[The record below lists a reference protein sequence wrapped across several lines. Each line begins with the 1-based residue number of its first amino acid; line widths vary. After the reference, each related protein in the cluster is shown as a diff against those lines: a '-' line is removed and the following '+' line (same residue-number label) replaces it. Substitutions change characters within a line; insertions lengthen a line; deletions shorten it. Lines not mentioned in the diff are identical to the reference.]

1 MSFAQFLAILRARW
15 KAPVFTLVFLVTV
28 AMLLAFLLPKK
39 YTAEGSVVVE
49 SRTPDPINGTLL
61 PQTSQYLS
69 TQVDIV
75 RSDRVAKRVIR
86 NLKLHQSPVL
96 RASWQ
101 EATEGRG
108 DFETWIAE
116 SLLNSLEVKP
126 ERNSNVIGIS
136 YVAADPNF
144 ASALVNEFIK
154 GYVDVNL
161 ELRVSPAK
169 QYSSMFTDQLS
180 QAREALEAAQRK
192 LSAFQQQKGIVATD
206 ERIDVET
213 ARLSEL
219 SAQLVSL
226 QAVTADAVSR
236 KAQAGINSP
245 DAMNS
250 AVIMGLKADLARQ
263 EARLKEEGDRYA
275 DSHPVIGR
283 LKAGIDELKARI
295 QAESAAVGRT
305 SGVSAQIAMQREAQT
320 RALLDAQRDK
330 VLKLK
335 ATRDEAMLLA
345 NDVTS
350 AQRAFDAIQ
359 ARAQQSSL
367 ESRLDQTNVAV
378 LKYATAPYRHSSPR
392 KLLYL
397 LQAIFVG
404 LFVGI
409 GIAVV
414 RELRDRRVRVD
425 QDLSELVGA
434 TSLGSMP
441 EALTRASKALPMR
454 FITLP
459 GGKTSVRLPSP
470 SV

>member
-15 KAPVFTLVFLVTV
+15 KAPVFTLVFLITA

-86 NLKLHQSPVL
+86 NLKLDQSRVL
-96 RASWQ
+96 RANWQ
-101 EATEGRG
+101 EATQGQG
-108 DFETWIAE
+108 DFETWVAE

-136 YVAADPNF
+136 YVASDPNF
-144 ASALVNEFIK
+144 ASALVNEFIRA
-154 GYVDVNL
+154 YVDVNL
-161 ELRVSPAK
+161 ELRVSPAR
-169 QYSSMFTDQLS
+169 QYSTMFTDQLVE
-180 QAREALEAAQRK
+180 ARETLEAAQRK

-226 QAVTADAVSR
+226 QAVTADAVGR
-236 KAQAGINSP
+236 RAQAGINSP

-263 EARLKEEGDRYA
+263 EARLKEESDRYA
-275 DSHPVIGR
+275 DNHPVIGR
-283 LKAGIDELKARI
+283 LKAGIEELKARI
-295 QAESAAVGRT
+295 QAESAAVGRS

-320 RALLDAQRDK
+320 RALLDAQRNK
-330 VLKLK
+330 VLQLK
-335 ATRDEAMLLA
+335 ATRDEAMLLV
-345 NDVTS
+345 NDVAS
-350 AQRAFDAIQ
+350 AQRGFDAIQ
-359 ARAQQSSL
+359 SRAQQSGL

-397 LQAIFVG
+397 LQAIFIG
-404 LFVGI
+404 LFLGI

-441 EALTRASKALPMR
+441 EALGRATRALPMR
-454 FITLP
+454 FLPLP
-459 GGKTSVRLPSP
+459 GTPASARLPRP

>member
-15 KAPVFTLVFLVTV
+15 KAPTFTLLILVTV
-28 AMLLAFLLPKK
+28 ALLLAFLLPKK

-49 SRTPDPINGTLL
+49 NRSPDPINGTLL
-61 PQTSQYLS
+61 PQTSQYLA
-69 TQVDIV
+69 TQVGIIQ
-75 RSDRVAKRVIR
+75 SERVAKRVIR
-86 NLKLHQSPVL
+86 NLRLTDSPVL
-96 RASWQ
+96 RERWQ
-101 EATEGRG
+101 EATEGQG
-108 DFETWIAE
+108 DFETWISE

-126 ERNSNVIGIS
+126 ERNANVIGIS

-154 GYVDVNL
+154 AYVDVNL

-169 QYSSMFTDQLS
+169 QFSSMFAGELA
-180 QAREALEAAQRK
+180 QARENLEAAQRK
-192 LSAFQQQKGIVATD
+192 LSAFQQEKGIIATD

-213 ARLSEL
+213 ARLNEL

-226 QAVTADAVSR
+226 QAVTADAISR
-236 KAQAGINSP
+236 RAQTGLSSP

-283 LKAGIDELKARI
+283 LKAGIEELKARI
-295 QAESAAVGRT
+295 QAESVAVGRT
-305 SGVSAQIAMQREAQT
+305 TGVSAQIAMQREAQT
-320 RALLDAQRDK
+320 RSLLEAQRDK

-335 ATRDEAMLLA
+335 AMRDEAMLLA
-345 NDVTS
+345 TDVAS
-350 AQRAFDAIQ
+350 AQRAFDGIQ
-359 ARAQQSSL
+359 ARVQQTTL

-378 LKYATAPYRHSSPR
+378 LRYATPPYRHSSPR
-392 KLLYL
+392 KLLYV

-404 LFVGI
+404 LFLGI
-409 GIAVV
+409 GLAVV
-414 RELRDRRVRVD
+414 RELRDRRVRLD
-425 QDLSELVGA
+425 QDLSELIGA
-434 TSLGSMP
+434 PNLGSMP
-441 EALTRASKALPMR
+441 EALPGSAKKRPLRLFPLS
-454 FITLP
+454 
-459 GGKTSVRLPSP
+459 GGKADLRLPSP